1 MLARDKNLNITA
13 MIPARIGSTRL
24 KMKNL
29 ALLNGKPLIYYAIK
43 AAQDSNVFDRVVLN
57 SDSEIFR
64 KIAERYGVEFYHRP
78 EALGGSTIKS
88 DMVVTDF
95 IRKNPCNIVVW
106 VNPIAPLLTG
116 KKVKSIVDT
125 FLDKE
130 FDTLFTVKCEQVHC
144 NYKGHPLNYS
154 QDEIF
159 EKTQDLEPVHPF
171 VYSIMMWRTEPFLK
185 RMEDKGNAF
194 FTGRV
199 GYYEVDKL
207 TCVIVKDYK
216 DLQLAEI
223 LMKVIKDQTAYQIE
237 YDEITKEFD
246 PNG

>member
-1 MLARDKNLNITA
+1 MLAMNINITA
-13 MIPARIGSTRL
+13 MIPARLGSTRL

-57 SDSEIFR
+57 SDSEIFK
-64 KIAERYGVEFYHRP
+64 KIAERYGAEFYHRP
-78 EALGGSTIKS
+78 EDLGGSSIKS
-88 DMVVTDF
+88 DMVVADF
-95 IRKNPCNIVVW
+95 IRKNPCDVVVW

-116 KKVKSIVDT
+116 KDVKSIVDT
-125 FLDKE
+125 FLDKKY
-130 FDTLFTVKCEQVHC
+130 DTLFTVKCEQVHC

-159 EKTQDLEPVHPF
+159 EQTQDLEPVQPF

-194 FTGRV
+194 FTGKV

-207 TCVIVKDYK
+207 TCIIVKDK
-216 DLQLAEI
+216 NDLLMAEM
-223 LMKVIKDQTAYQIE
+223 LMAADESQEAYQVN
-237 YDEITKEFD
+237 YDEIVGED
-246 PNG
+246 DSNG